1 MKPQL
6 DQDVRVAAIFRRRKS
21 GFKSPGLQ
29 SRLPIAWVL
38 AHADDGVIWGRVED
52 KQLLLRG
59 QCLSRSR
66 SRVAADDV
74 TAGSTLRASRRAI
87 TWRDGDKFHIRRIM
101 DGEKTPDNTLSL
113 ETYWLW
119 GTQAVGSAGGFKL
132 LEDGAQG
139 LHHAPPISALGEGQ
153 RLALLVRHYLA
164 YDAEGRTRIAASRLY
179 GFRNCGRVTEARM
192 KIIRHVNPTDQI
204 APCAV

>member
-6 DQDVRVAAIFRRRKS
+6 DQDVQVAAVS
-21 GFKSPGLQ
+21 APELA
-29 SRLPIAWVL
+29 AWFAEQATDGMTLFL

-52 KQLLLRG
+52 KQLLL
-59 QCLSRSR
+59 
-66 SRVAADDV
+66 
-74 TAGSTLRASRRAI
+74 AGSVFPEVAVALRPTTLQQARLFGPAGELFL
-87 TWRDGDKFHIRRIM
+87 WRDDDRFRVRRIM
-101 DGEKTPDNTLSL
+101 DGEKTPDNALPL
-113 ETYWLW
+113 EKYWLW
-119 GTQAVGSAGGFKL
+119 GTQAIGSAGGFKL

-179 GFRNCGRVTEARM
+179 GL
-192 KIIRHVNPTDQI
+192 QI
-204 APCAV
+204 VDA